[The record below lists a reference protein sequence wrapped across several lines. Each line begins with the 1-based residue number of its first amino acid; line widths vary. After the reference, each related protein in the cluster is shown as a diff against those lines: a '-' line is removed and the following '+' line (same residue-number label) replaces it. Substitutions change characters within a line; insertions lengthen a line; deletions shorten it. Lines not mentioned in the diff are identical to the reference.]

1 MPLTWQWLES
11 ASTADRLLIARLPSL
26 PSRSAQVEISE
37 ALACRLYSAMGVEI
51 NGSDLGRTIYG
62 KPQLRCRNHQNL
74 HHNISNTGCI
84 TIGVITTGHS
94 IGVDIEARDRRLHV
108 RPELLMRKLFHTE
121 KEGIK
126 CLEYG
131 RLIDVWIA
139 KEAVL
144 KASGFG
150 LTIGM
155 QEVDLAKDFRSAML
169 NSWTFDL
176 RNICYENY
184 RITIATQI
192 HVV

>member
-11 ASTADRLLIARLPSL
+11 ASTADRLLIARVQSP

-51 NGSDLGRTIYG
+51 HGSDLGRTIYG

-84 TIGVITTGHS
+84 TIGVITTGRS

-108 RPELLMRKLFHTE
+108 RPGLLMRKLFRTE
-121 KEGIK
+121 KEGIDY
-126 CLEYG
+126 LEYG

-176 RNICYENY
+176 RNICYKNY

>member
-1 MPLTWQWLES
+1 MPS
-11 ASTADRLLIARLPSL
+11 P

-51 NGSDLGRTIYG
+51 DGSDLGRTIYG
-62 KPQLRCRNHQNL
+62 KPQIRCRNHENL

-84 TIGVITTGHS
+84 TIGVITTGRS

-108 RPELLMRKLFHTE
+108 RPELLMRKLFRTE
-121 KEGIK
+121 KEGIDN
-126 CLEYG
+126 LEYG
-131 RLIDVWIA
+131 RLIDVWVA

-176 RNICYENY
+176 RNICHENH
-184 RITIATQI
+184 RITIATQT

>member
-1 MPLTWQWLES
+1 MSSP
-11 ASTADRLLIARLPSL
+11 

-51 NGSDLGRTIYG
+51 NGSDIGRTIYG
-62 KPQLRCRNHQNL
+62 KPQLRHRNHENL

-84 TIGVITTGHS
+84 TIGVITTERS

-108 RPELLMRKLFHTE
+108 RPELLIRKIFRTE
-121 KEGIK
+121 KEGID
-126 CLEYG
+126 CLEHG
-131 RLIDVWIA
+131 RLIDIWIA

-155 QEVDLAKDFRSAML
+155 QEVVIAHDFRSAVL
-169 NSWTFDL
+169 NDWCFDL
-176 RNICYENY
+176 TNISYENY
-184 RITIATQI
+184 RIAIAKKVQ
-192 HVV
+192 VV